1 MIIVLKGKIKVY
13 KLKKIRDQIMFSIAC
28 LCVFTLVVSIMANS
42 VFRGDT
48 TNVTAQNAILR
59 EVELSASTFENRI
72 DGLANALN
80 GLGRN
85 TIISDTTVSNEMVDY
100 IVNEYQSE
108 LGFKTYKKVSLDSLN
123 KEISSTLKAGDTY
136 IKVDAALDIYV
147 PLYDTYRI
155 YENSGNYTETVIGGL
170 VFSFEKERLATLLSE
185 SITSVVDG
193 SYVVDASGKTVATTT
208 NYTAKEMGTAP
219 SGASG
224 TILFEYNEEEWV
236 AGYAKLTGMD
246 LTLYIE
252 TPVTDLATIA
262 KMSNGQ
268 SFILFVVIMSVC
280 FVVSSLIANEYSK
293 PINMVKEQLANLSN
307 GKLPN
312 TLESHT
318 GNEID
323 DLVLALNHTADSLR
337 IIVNDISY
345 MLNEMGDGNF
355 TSQSAAEE
363 YYVNDYQ
370 IIGDS
375 IRSIQKN
382 MATTL
387 SIVKTS
393 SEQVN
398 AGSTSVA
405 DSSQMLATGMNEQ
418 LNSIRGLNDTIA
430 NLYREIKENT
440 VAATNANEC
449 CVAAKES
456 VDESHKLMNELAE
469 AMDDMTAKSAEISKI
484 IKTIDDIA
492 FQTNILA
499 LNAAVEAAR
508 AGAAGKG
515 FAVVA
520 DEVRN
525 LATKSAEAA
534 KNTTTL
540 IEQTTDAIENGA
552 NITTKTREVMLKVV
566 EETEKSA
573 ELTNMIR
580 EAGNSQ
586 KRAMG
591 VLGQGMKEISAIAHS
606 TGDTAQVCASASEE
620 MSAQAEDLNSLL
632 AKFTVN

>member
-1 MIIVLKGKIKVY
+1 
-13 KLKKIRDQIMFSIAC
+13 
-28 LCVFTLVVSIMANS
+28 
-42 VFRGDT
+42 
-48 TNVTAQNAILR
+48 
-59 EVELSASTFENRI
+59 
-72 DGLANALN
+72 
-80 GLGRN
+80 
-85 TIISDTTVSNEMVDY
+85 
-100 IVNEYQSE
+100 
-108 LGFKTYKKVSLDSLN
+108 
-123 KEISSTLKAGDTY
+123 
-136 IKVDAALDIYV
+136 
-147 PLYDTYRI
+147 
-155 YENSGNYTETVIGGL
+155 
-170 VFSFEKERLATLLSE
+170 
-185 SITSVVDG
+185 
-193 SYVVDASGKTVATTT
+193 
-208 NYTAKEMGTAP
+208 
-219 SGASG
+219 
-224 TILFEYNEEEWV
+224 
-236 AGYAKLTGMD
+236 
-246 LTLYIE
+246 
-252 TPVTDLATIA
+252 
-262 KMSNGQ
+262 
-268 SFILFVVIMSVC
+268 
-280 FVVSSLIANEYSK
+280 
-293 PINMVKEQLANLSN
+293 
-307 GKLPN
+307 
-312 TLESHT
+312 
-318 GNEID
+318 
-323 DLVLALNHTADSLR
+323 
-337 IIVNDISY
+337 

-398 AGSTSVA
+398 AGSASVA

-552 NITTKTREVMLKVV
+552 SITTKTREVMLKVV

>member
-219 SGASG
+219 SGATG

-398 AGSTSVA
+398 AGSASVA

>member
-1 MIIVLKGKIKVY
+1 
-13 KLKKIRDQIMFSIAC
+13 MFSIAC

-108 LGFKTYKKVSLDSLN
+108 LGFKTYKKVTLDSLD
-123 KEISSTLKAGDTY
+123 KEISSALKAGDTY

-219 SGASG
+219 SGATG

-398 AGSTSVA
+398 AGSASVA

-552 NITTKTREVMLKVV
+552 SITTKTREVMLKVV

>member
-108 LGFKTYKKVSLDSLN
+108 LGFKTYKKVTLDSLD
-123 KEISSTLKAGDTY
+123 KEISSALKAGDTY

-219 SGASG
+219 SGATG

-552 NITTKTREVMLKVV
+552 SITTKTREVMLKVV